1 MNSKILCKEDFD
13 FYSDWHEFLEEH
25 ADKYEQLD
33 DDTIIYFL
41 DSDKSSKQL

>member
-1 MNSKILCKEDFD
+1 MNSKILCKEDFN

-25 ADKYEQLD
+25 ADQYELLD

-41 DSDKSSKQL
+41 DSDKSSK

>member
-1 MNSKILCKEDFD
+1 MNNKIMCKENFN

-25 ADKYEQLD
+25 ADQYEQLD

-41 DSDKSSKQL
+41 DSDMSSKQL

>member
-1 MNSKILCKEDFD
+1 MNGKILCKEDFD

-41 DSDKSSKQL
+41 DNDMSSKQL